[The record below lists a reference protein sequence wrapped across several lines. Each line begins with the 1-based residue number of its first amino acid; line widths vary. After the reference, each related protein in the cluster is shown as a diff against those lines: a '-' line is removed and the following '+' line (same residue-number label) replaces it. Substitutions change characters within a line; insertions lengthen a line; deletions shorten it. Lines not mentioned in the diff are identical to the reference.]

1 VVVEIVGYRLSAKLF
16 RVDDKIVDGPLIDV
30 MALSANCKPKN
41 NELVALLKEKMK
53 KEAKKPLYLLR
64 YE

>member
-1 VVVEIVGYRLSAKLF
+1 VGIGLSAKLL
-16 RVDDKIVDGPLIDV
+16 RVDGKIVDGSLIDV
-30 MALSANCKPKN
+30 TVPFASCRPKN
-41 NELVALLKEKMK
+41 NELVTLLKEKMK